1 VDNQEAGD
9 ITKLLIRWNEGDR
22 EAYDRLMPMVYDELK
37 RIARRV
43 EAQHGDAMM
52 QPTAVV
58 HELYLKLVE
67 SASRNYESRLHF
79 FSLAARAMR
88 QILID
93 RGRMRGAAKRGGA
106 VALTS
111 LEEHHLGGPA
121 QNDNVIDL
129 HLALQELERFDLR
142 KARMVELRYFG
153 GLKMEE
159 IGDLEKTSCET
170 VRKELRLAEA
180 WLMSYL
186 RRDESSAQ

>member
-1 VDNQEAGD
+1 MEAQGTGE
-9 ITKLLIRWNEGDR
+9 ITRLLILWNEGDR
-22 EAYDRLMPMVYDELK
+22 EAYDKLMPMVYEELK

-43 EAQHGDAMM
+43 EAQHGASTL

-67 SASRNYESRLHF
+67 TASRNYESRLHF

-93 RGRMRGAAKRGGA
+93 RERMHGAAKRGGLI
-106 VALTS
+106 AL
-111 LEEHHLGGPA
+111 EPIDEHQLSGPS
-121 QNDNVIDL
+121 QSESVIDL
-129 HLALQELERFDLR
+129 HNALEQLQRFDER

-159 IGDLEKTSCET
+159 IGEIERTSTET

-180 WLMSYL
+180 WLLAYL
-186 RRDESSAQ
+186 RRAESSNP

>member
-1 VDNQEAGD
+1 VENEVTGE
-9 ITKLLIRWNEGDR
+9 ITGLLIRWNEGDR
-22 EAYDRLMPMVYDELK
+22 EAYDKLVPLVYQELK
-37 RIARRV
+37 QIARRV
-43 EAQHGDAMM
+43 ESQHGVSTL

-93 RGRMRGAAKRGGA
+93 RERMQGAAKRGGMIA
-106 VALTS
+106 FEPIEEQRLGVA
-111 LEEHHLGGPA
+111 A
-121 QNDNVIDL
+121 QTESVIDL
-129 HLALQELERFDLR
+129 HHALEELDRFDAR

-159 IGDLEKTSCET
+159 IGEIEQTSAET

-180 WLMSYL
+180 WLLSYL
-186 RRDESSAQ
+186 RRDSNSAQ

>member
-1 VDNQEAGD
+1 MEEQSTGE
-9 ITKLLIRWNEGDR
+9 ITRLLIRWNDGDR
-22 EAYDRLMPMVYDELK
+22 EAYDRLMPLVYDELK

-43 EAQHGDAMM
+43 EAQHGAAML

-67 SASRNYESRLHF
+67 TASRNYESRLHF

-93 RGRMRGAAKRGGA
+93 RERMQGAVKRGGTI
-106 VALTS
+106 ALEP
-111 LEEHHLGGPA
+111 LDEYRVGGPGH
-121 QNDNVIDL
+121 NESVIDL
-129 HLALQELERFDLR
+129 HDALQELERFDQR
-142 KARMVELRYFG
+142 KTRMVELRYFG

-159 IGDLEKTSCET
+159 IGEIEQISTET

-180 WLMSYL
+180 WLLTYL
-186 RRDESSAQ
+186 RRDASSRQ